1 MQKNNE
7 LTKTLQWDG
16 SVTII
21 VNLVKI
27 LIGLDFP
34 YKQKHII
41 KKDKTQLIDQFFF

>member
-1 MQKNNE
+1 MITLVNIEGQMQKNNE

-21 VNLVKI
+21 VNLDKI

-34 YKQKHII
+34 YKQKYTI
-41 KKDKTQLIDQFFF
+41 KKK